1 MKLLMPA
8 ALLIGSTLIAAA
20 LYVGPGGSSLQHKVS
35 NNLCKDLS
43 KRAAYEA
50 SKIATILKRTG
61 VWDEPAR
68 RRVLLDYI
76 REKQTTAA
84 QPTMADLNWLLESPF
99 ENKRGWDKAFE
110 IKSDEIANKMTLL
123 SREKPFDKTVLENL
137 KEIGIVRSYYC
148 K

>member
-1 MKLLMPA
+1 M
-8 ALLIGSTLIAAA
+8 
-20 LYVGPGGSSLQHKVS
+20 QHKVS
-35 NNLCKDLS
+35 DNLCEDLS

-50 SKIATILKRTG
+50 SKIATILKHTG

-76 REKQTTAA
+76 REKQTTPP
-84 QPTMADLNWLLESPF
+84 QPGLGDLAWLLSNPRD
-99 ENKRGWDKAFE
+99 NRQGWDKAFE
-110 IKSDEIANKMTLL
+110 LKSDEVFKKLGLL
-123 SREKPFDKTVLENL
+123 RRQKPFDKEMLENL

>member
-35 NNLCKDLS
+35 DNLCEDLS
-43 KRAAYEA
+43 KAAAYEA
-50 SKIATILKRTG
+50 SKIAMAVKATDNRHEALWKSQ
-61 VWDEPAR
+61 
-68 RRVLLDYI
+68 LLDFI
-76 REKQTTAA
+76 REKETKGPP
-84 QPTMADLNWLLESPF
+84 PTMEFLQFLLENPR
-99 ENKRGWDKAFE
+99 ENASVWDGLYE
-110 IKSDEIANKMTLL
+110 IKSDEVFKKLELL
-123 SREKPFDKTVLENL
+123 RSAKPVDIKVLENL